1 MLKRIVIE
9 YWSRVV
15 ISTEPV
21 YGFISQFAVYVIKK
35 KITAV
40 TVTFEIKRYLS
51 PNIEM
56 STYFKVGALS

>member
-35 KITAV
+35 KYSRDSDFRNKT
-40 TVTFEIKRYLS
+40 
-51 PNIEM
+51 
-56 STYFKVGALS
+56 